1 MTLLW
6 LVLFL
11 LHQGCTLVPVVT
23 VQPGEPVT
31 LKCVMTEKFE
41 TVTWVHWYKQSAGN
55 TLILIAM
62 MRKSTST
69 TPTYGPGFSKSRF
82 HITYIGNISNLI
94 ISSTVEQDE
103 GMYHCAYM
111 DWTESTWTGTYLSL
125 RENPQRISSF
135 TVVQEPTVSKP
146 ASETDVETLQCSV
159 LSDSVNTTCSGEP
172 SMFWFRAISDTSHP
186 DFIFAEGKI
195 PENCEKTTNNQKKC
209 SYNFTKV
216 VKSSEAAIYYCA
228 VATCGQILFGNGTN
242 LVKSKQDEK
251 TSIVRIM
258 LVIILICLA
267 ISVTLNIIFICY
279 RIQRSACAQFKESS
293 SSQPRHNDLRQPGN
307 ETDNGKDLN
316 YAALHFSERK
326 EPRGIKKRELKT
338 EESVYSQVKGQM
350 SI

>member
-1 MTLLW
+1 IIKSTFLWSLLQF
-6 LVLFL
+6 FL
-11 LHQGCTLVPVVT
+11 T
-23 VQPGEPVT
+23 PGEPVT

-103 GMYHCAYM
+103 GMYHCMLNLFIAVFLIVF
-111 DWTESTWTGTYLSL
+111 T
-125 RENPQRISSF
+125 ENPQRISSF

-242 LVKSKQDEK
+242 LVKNEK

-279 RIQRSACAQFKESS
+279 RIQRS
-293 SSQPRHNDLRQPGN
+293 
-307 ETDNGKDLN
+307 TDNGKDLN